1 MYDLQ
6 TLRGPSDY
14 LMVANSIEALEKIE
28 VCMKEWTKQIEQVI
42 QGTNEKYDNIW
53 ILGDEFNPVGVTAT
67 FL

>member
-6 TLRGPSDY
+6 TLRGLSDY

-42 QGTNEKYDNIW
+42 QGTNVKYDNI
-53 ILGDEFNPVGVTAT
+53 
-67 FL
+67 